1 MNFKLVFIV
10 VMIELLFVG
19 WVDFKTKKISNYWVI
34 LNVILSM
41 ALYMMASDVYHLS
54 LNILIFPLGFIVAGF
69 ILFLLNIMGA
79 GDSKF
84 LASLFLLT
92 PSEYQII
99 FFEKILVSTIF
110 TGALLLSFSFV
121 RNRKVLIA
129 FMINRHWRGIRDMIK
144 SRFSYAPVIS
154 VAWLLLGRDLWK

>member
-1 MNFKLVFIV
+1 MNFKVVFIV

-41 ALYMMASDVYHLS
+41 GLYMMASDVYHLS

-99 FFEKILVSTIF
+99 LFEKILVSTIV

-129 FMINRHWRGIRDMIK
+129 FMINSHWRGIRDIIK

>member
-1 MNFKLVFIV
+1 MNFKVVLIV
-10 VMIELLFVG
+10 VMIELLLVG
-19 WVDFKTKKISNYWVI
+19 WIDFKTKKISNYWVI
-34 LNVILSM
+34 LNVILSI
-41 ALYMMASDVYHLS
+41 ALYMVASDVYQLS
-54 LNILIFPLGFIVAGF
+54 WNILIFPLGFIVAGF
-69 ILFLLNIMGA
+69 VLFLLNIMGA

-99 FFEKILVSTIF
+99 LFEKILVSTIVS
-110 TGALLLSFSFV
+110 GALLLSLGFV

-129 FMINRHWRGIRDMIK
+129 FMINRHWRGIRDIIK

-154 VAWLLLGRDLWK
+154 VAWLLLGRELWK

>member
-1 MNFKLVFIV
+1 
-10 VMIELLFVG
+10 
-19 WVDFKTKKISNYWVI
+19 
-34 LNVILSM
+34 
-41 ALYMMASDVYHLS
+41 
-54 LNILIFPLGFIVAGF
+54 
-69 ILFLLNIMGA
+69 MGA

-99 FFEKILVSTIF
+99 LFEKILVSTIV

-129 FMINRHWRGIRDMIK
+129 FMTNRHWRGIRDIIK

>member
-1 MNFKLVFIV
+1 MNFKVVFIV

-19 WVDFKTKKISNYWVI
+19 WIDFKTKKISNYWVI
-34 LNVILSM
+34 LNVILSIG
-41 ALYMMASDVYHLS
+41 LYMMASDVYHLS

-99 FFEKILVSTIF
+99 LFEKILLSTIV

-129 FMINRHWRGIRDMIK
+129 FMTNRHWRGIRDIIK

>member
-1 MNFKLVFIV
+1 MNFKVVFIV

-19 WVDFKTKKISNYWVI
+19 WIDFKTKKISNYWVI
-34 LNVILSM
+34 LNVILSIG
-41 ALYMMASDVYHLS
+41 LYMMASDVYHLS

-92 PSEYQII
+92 PSGYQII
-99 FFEKILVSTIF
+99 LFEKILVSTIV

-129 FMINRHWRGIRDMIK
+129 FMTNRHWRGIRDIIK

>member
-1 MNFKLVFIV
+1 MNFKVVFIV

-19 WVDFKTKKISNYWVI
+19 WIDFKTKKISNYWVI
-34 LNVILSM
+34 LNVILSIG
-41 ALYMMASDVYHLS
+41 LYMMASDVYHLS

-99 FFEKILVSTIF
+99 LFEKILLSTIV

-129 FMINRHWRGIRDMIK
+129 FMINRHWRGIRDIIK